1 MNKKAMMGIVTAV
14 ILSQNSNSTKRCNHV
29 AIVTKRNRIVSIGTN
44 SDKTHPMAKTLKI
57 AKQTETMCAEL
68 AAALKIGLSHKEGL
82 PDFRGLTM
90 TVVRVGNN
98 GELRMSK
105 PCSACQKLLSM
116 CNFKRV
122 IYSNADGELVRY
134 A

>member
-1 MNKKAMMGIVTAV
+1 MMGIVTAV

-82 PDFRGLTM
+82 PDFSALTM

-98 GELRMSK
+98 GALQMSK

>member
-1 MNKKAMMGIVTAV
+1 MMGIVTAV

-82 PDFRGLTM
+82 PDFSALTM

>member
-1 MNKKAMMGIVTAV
+1 MMGIVTAV